1 MIPLKINYRH
11 ILALIV
17 LGVFC
22 LAPLSIGVCVA
33 EETPQFVAVES
44 VHVDYDKV
52 QGTEMI
58 KNVSK
63 VTVEVVLSDFSNV
76 IEGNKSGL
84 LFQTDLVTK
93 DLQYELPSIIVDGV
107 PKDYASPFTVDHN
120 EDEEV
125 RVTLIANAPEVY
137 KRTEN
142 VTLLSITQKIQEKEY
157 SVIEIKRDVSSEIIE
172 DAVDAIFNAGEEIAA
187 ANESI
192 ANAEEAGVNVDE
204 AKTRLA
210 LSNEHLTNAQ
220 QLYNEGRSGEAI
232 EEAELA
238 LASAQDAAAK
248 AGSAVG
254 GKTQRNYGIIAAVIL
269 IAAVAFIV
277 VFQQRKRKRGVY

>member
-52 QGTEMI
+52 YETEMI
-58 KNVSK
+58 KNGSK

-84 LFQTDLVTK
+84 LFQTDLGK
-93 DLQYELPSIIVDGV
+93 FPSISVDGV

-125 RVTLIANAPEVY
+125 QVTLIGNAPEAY

-157 SVIEIKRDVSSEIIE
+157 LVIEIKRDVSSEIIE
-172 DAVDAIFNAGEEIAA
+172 DAVIAIFNAGEEIAA

-210 LSNEHLTNAQ
+210 LANEHLTNAR

-238 LASAQDAAAK
+238 LTSAQDAAAK

-254 GKTQRNYGIIAAVIL
+254 GKTQRNYGIIAAVII

>member
-33 EETPQFVAVES
+33 EETPQFVTVES
-44 VHVDYDKV
+44 VHVDYDEV
-52 QGTEMI
+52 QGTEMV
-58 KNVSK
+58 KNGSK
-63 VTVEVVLSDFSNV
+63 VTLEVVLSDFSKV

-84 LFQTDLVTK
+84 LFQSDLGVW
-93 DLQYELPSIIVDGV
+93 PSISVDGV
-107 PKDYASPFTVDHN
+107 PKDYASPFMVDHN

-125 RVTLIANAPEVY
+125 RVTLIANAPEAY

-157 SVIEIKRDVSSEIIE
+157 LVIEIKRDVSSEIIE
-172 DAVDAIFNAGEEIAA
+172 DAVNAIFNAGEGIAA

-192 ANAEEAGVNVDE
+192 ANAEKAGVNVDE
-204 AKTRLA
+204 AKTRLELAIAHFNNANQRYSERRPAEA
-210 LSNEHLTNAQ
+210 L
-220 QLYNEGRSGEAI
+220 